1 MARIAIQPL
10 SDDFAH
16 RALAGT
22 PHLVQNSREWFDFI
36 AEYSGERDCSIQFC
50 IDGEPVGFLRTLQYR
65 DLVQS
70 LPYPASYA
78 GPIFLPEVGRED
90 QSACMRAA
98 IEHFATTANVLSICR
113 TPIVPSV
120 DAWTEQFEYSA
131 PGRIHVIDLGQ
142 ELLAGTTSKFRN
154 NLRRNLRKA
163 GDAGVGISAS
173 AYAEDLGCW
182 YEIYR
187 KRCRELKAPI
197 LPLRYFELMFRHLSP
212 IGGCRLI
219 SARTGE
225 KYLGGTVVVNN
236 DYCADYYLSMFDRD
250 CDEMQASTASFC
262 YLLSWARSAGL
273 RYLNLQ
279 ASPSGQSE
287 LAQFKAAWGAQEI
300 PQRYLVTVLNSR
312 DQVLSRS
319 VDQIREEY
327 KFHFY
332 LPFAALTNQGAM
344 AQDRE
349 VVHA

>member
-1 MARIAIQPL
+1 MARIAVEPIVPEVA
-10 SDDFAH
+10 SKV
-16 RALAGT
+16 LAGK
-22 PHLVQNSREWFDFI
+22 PHLMQNSQAWFDFI
-36 AEYSGERDCSIQFC
+36 AEFSGERDCSIQFC
-50 IDGEPVGFLRTLQYR
+50 IDGNPAGLLRALQYR

-78 GPIFLPEVGRED
+78 GPIFLPEVSREE
-90 QSACMRAA
+90 QTACMKAA
-98 IEHFATTANVLSICR
+98 IEHFAASTNVLSICS
-113 TPIVPSV
+113 TPIVPSL
-120 DAWTEQFEYSA
+120 DAWTGQFEYSA
-131 PGRIHVIDLGQ
+131 TGRIHVIELRQ
-142 ELLAGTTSKFRN
+142 ELLTGTTSKFRN

-163 GDAGVGISAS
+163 AEAQVDISAS
-173 AYAEDLGCW
+173 TYPDDLGRW
-182 YEIYR
+182 HEIYA
-187 KRCRELKAPI
+187 KRCRELQAPI

-225 KYLGGTVVVNN
+225 KYLGGIIVVNN

-250 CDEMQASTASFC
+250 CDETQASTASFH
-262 YLLSWARSAGL
+262 YLLCWAKLAGL

-279 ASPSGQSE
+279 ASPNSQPE
-287 LAQFKAAWGAQEI
+287 LAQFKAAWGAQKL
-300 PQRYLVTVLNSR
+300 PQRYLIAVLNSR

-332 LPFAALTNQGAM
+332 LPFAALTNQGAT